1 MPDERAAV
9 FDDGSVE
16 RDIDVIILCTGYA
29 YSFPFLVPMDP
40 AIKDEGIGALPL
52 YQYIFHM
59 HHPTL
64 AFVETPEM
72 IVPFPLAEC
81 QAAIIARVWSG
92 RLALP
97 SLHDMEEWREKVVR
111 ERGAGRG
118 FHALTP
124 PRDLEYMKEMYDWN
138 RKAKELAM
146 GEDVTRWKMPKRW
159 DEKACWER
167 MMAAEMKKA
176 FQARGEERSNVLKYE
191 ELGFGFD
198 GTKNTSR
205 S

>member
-16 RDIDVIILCTGYA
+16 RDIEAIILCTGYA
-29 YSFPFLVPMDP
+29 YSFPFLVPIDP
-40 AIKDEGIGALPL
+40 TIKDEGIGALPL

-59 HHPTL
+59 QHPTL

-81 QAAIIARVWSG
+81 QAAVIARVWSG

-97 SLHDMEEWREKVVR
+97 SLRDMEEWREGVIR

-124 PRDLEYMKEMYDWN
+124 PQDLEYMKEMYDWS
-138 RKAKELAM
+138 RRAKESVM
-146 GEDVTRWKMPKRW
+146 SEDGTRGKMPKRW

-176 FQARGEERSNVLKYE
+176 FQAKGEERSNVLKYE
-191 ELGFGFD
+191 QLGFRFEGIE
-198 GTKNTSR
+198 NR